1 MARKNKK
8 NGTADKP
15 NKKAKQDGWITWRS
29 AECRATI
36 LSDLINR
43 ILPDE
48 VRAEEAWVVY
58 QDMEEFSGVVFFQFK
73 ERLKDHR
80 KQIGKKIIAADDDA
94 KAVMR
99 SRFILPRSD
108 KDSSGKLVFDMHPAK
123 NLLRCDIEAN
133 FHVGK
138 TPSQIQ
144 KTRKEYGFW
153 DKIHIFQ
160 SNLTN
165 TIKIFSFDFTII
177 KYGSIIYCSFKWSLD
192 TYYFTFVY
200 VNSYLILQSSSMAF
214 VGVSSCIFCCRW
226 VFIFPCF
233 KINTINTNNDNL

>member
-15 NKKAKQDGWITWRS
+15 NKKAKQDGWIAWRS
-29 AECRATI
+29 AECRTTI
-36 LSDLINR
+36 LSDLINY

-48 VRAEEAWVVY
+48 VTAEEAWVVY
-58 QDMEEFSGVVFFQFK
+58 QDMEEFSGVVFSQFK

-99 SRFILPRSD
+99 SRFLFPRSG
-108 KDSSGKLVFDMHPAK
+108 KDSSGKFVFDMHPAK

-144 KTRKEYGFW
+144 ETRKEYGFW
-153 DKIHIFQ
+153 DNNFFKHQ
-160 SNLTN
+160 
-165 TIKIFSFDFTII
+165 
-177 KYGSIIYCSFKWSLD
+177 IYQEVRYQKFL
-192 TYYFTFVY
+192 
-200 VNSYLILQSSSMAF
+200 NYLNERRENGKF
-214 VGVSSCIFCCRW
+214 
-226 VFIFPCF
+226 
-233 KINTINTNNDNL
+233 